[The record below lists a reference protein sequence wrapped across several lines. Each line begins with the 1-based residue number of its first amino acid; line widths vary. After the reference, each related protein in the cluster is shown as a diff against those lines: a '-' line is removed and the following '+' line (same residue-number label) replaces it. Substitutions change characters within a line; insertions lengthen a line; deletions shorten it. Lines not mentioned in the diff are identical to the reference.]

1 MPNKAPS
8 EEGKLI
14 GEVTHYFGKISV
26 AIIKI
31 NGSLKVGDEIRIV
44 GGEIDF
50 NQTIESMEVDHKKIE
65 QAKSGDSVGLKVQ
78 EKVREGYKAYKL

>member
-26 AIIKI
+26 VVIKI
-31 NGSLKVGDEIRIV
+31 TDSLKVGDEIRIV
-44 GGEIDF
+44 GGETDF
-50 NQTIESMEVDHKKIE
+50 SQTVESMEVDHKKIE
-65 QAKSGDSVGLKVQ
+65 QAKSGDSVGLKIQ
-78 EKVREGYKAYKL
+78 EKARQGYKVYKL